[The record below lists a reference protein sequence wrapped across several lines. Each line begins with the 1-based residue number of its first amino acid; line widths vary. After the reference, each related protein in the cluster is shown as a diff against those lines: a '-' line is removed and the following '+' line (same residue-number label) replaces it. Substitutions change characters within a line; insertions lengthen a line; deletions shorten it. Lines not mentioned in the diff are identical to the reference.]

1 MPRAKAVASSTPA
14 PKKSRSSAPAVAP
27 AVTAVVE
34 RKRTP
39 IRRKAVTTAAMAI
52 PQFDVTAYHD
62 EIAEAA
68 YLNWLQR
75 AGGAGSP
82 EEDWIQAEN
91 TVRIKHTAS
100 LT

>member
-1 MPRAKAVASSTPA
+1 MARAKTTTTATTA
-14 PKKSRSSAPAVAP
+14 PKKRSSAPL
-27 AVTAVVE
+27 TE

-39 IRRKAVTTAAMAI
+39 IRRKAAAPAAI
-52 PQFDVTAYHD
+52 ALPQFDITAYHD

-82 EEDWIQAEN
+82 EEDWLQAEN
-91 TVRIKHTAS
+91 TVRIKYAAK
-100 LT
+100 

>member
-14 PKKSRSSAPAVAP
+14 PKKSRSSAPIVAQVVAP
-27 AVTAVVE
+27 VVE

-39 IRRKAVTTAAMAI
+39 IRRKAVTSAAVAI